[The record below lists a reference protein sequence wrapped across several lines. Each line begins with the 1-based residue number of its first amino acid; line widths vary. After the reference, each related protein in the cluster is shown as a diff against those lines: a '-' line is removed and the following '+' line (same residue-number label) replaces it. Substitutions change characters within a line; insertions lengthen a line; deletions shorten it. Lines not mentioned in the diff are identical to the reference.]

1 RLAQEIGES
10 IYLSVRHGDSAQYI
24 DAALGGAASQRLNW
38 EGREFPLQTTA
49 AGLALLGTI
58 PEYGFIMVDSSLED
72 DMTAIAAPVLLGGFP
87 VAALSAVVLSEHLN
101 NHTRQLWGSQIAR
114 EAQQLSADPAAAP
127 SRRAPRSIETV
138 RRRTA

>member
-1 RLAQEIGES
+1 
-10 IYLSVRHGDSAQYI
+10 
-24 DAALGGAASQRLNW
+24 
-38 EGREFPLQTTA
+38 
-49 AGLALLGTI
+49 
-58 PEYGFIMVDSSLED
+58 MVDSSLED

-114 EAQQLSADPAAAP
+114 EAQQLSADLVAAP

-138 RRRTA
+138 RRGTA